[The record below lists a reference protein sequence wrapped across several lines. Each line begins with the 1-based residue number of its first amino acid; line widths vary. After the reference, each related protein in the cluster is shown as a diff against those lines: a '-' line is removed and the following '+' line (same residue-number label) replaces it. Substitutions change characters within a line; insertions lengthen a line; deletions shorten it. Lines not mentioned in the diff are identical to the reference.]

1 MESGKFLLTTKYT
14 AKENLKWGRIII
26 IITIIIIEVWICVIC
41 WLFLLPTLT
50 LTKTLSETSHF
61 GKMLGQARG
70 GVGGVHWSKKSM
82 VTSARYIAPFLS
94 FKVFYHTVINYGY
107 FFAYSMTRFLR
118 LANTLS
124 WYVVILLLP
133 RYLRKTQGQ

>member
-1 MESGKFLLTTKYT
+1 MFDGKWKISIDNQVYCDRKFNDNNNNNWGMDLRNVLAIFVTYPYPNTNIT
-14 AKENLKWGRIII
+14 RNFSLWENVGLGQGWGRWG
-26 IITIIIIEVWICVIC
+26 T
-41 WLFLLPTLT
+41 
-50 LTKTLSETSHF
+50 
-61 GKMLGQARG
+61 R
-70 GVGGVHWSKKSM
+70 SKKSM
-82 VTSARYIAPFLS
+82 VTSARFVAPFLS
-94 FKVFYHTVINYGY
+94 LKVFYHTVINYGY